1 MCNSCFVSF
10 LREFSLKQLTTDSCV
25 LVRISKEVLII
36 AIYVDD
42 GLVCCSD
49 KSLLNETISYLK
61 DKFGILAAEAQC
73 YVGLQIKR
81 DRTKRLLG
89 LHQTSDILQIVQRFE
104 MEEAEISSASSVSLR
119 RSGRTSELIGSL
131 MYVSVG
137 SRPDIACAVSILSR
151 FLQLP
156 KLPHWNA
163 AKKVLGYLKS
173 TSNYGLTYDGKE
185 SLIAYSDAD
194 YTSCCDTRKSITGI
208 VVKLCSAPVIW
219 KATKQTITAESTTE
233 AEFIACSSASREIV
247 WMRNFVSE
255 LGISCTQPTPLKLDD
270 QSAIKLVKN
279 NQIHSKIKQP
289 DVRLMAVSERESQG
303 QINVEYVQTNEQEA
317 VILTKPLP
325 TKRFQFLRSLL
336 GILPIMIIAILAVG
350 RSCDALRINLK
361 SKTSPIRSQL
371 VLKVES
377 PCAKI
382 RSIERDMSKAELS
395 TSYKVNAS
403 MSQVTYDLC
412 ERVFKNKIEG
422 AIKEMSYC
430 MPAHRYKRAAL
441 SRAGDL
447 IDFVVGVTNFIHEAF
462 VESTRTS

>member
-1 MCNSCFVSF
+1 M
-10 LREFSLKQLTTDSCV
+10 
-25 LVRISKEVLII
+25 
-36 AIYVDD
+36 
-42 GLVCCSD
+42 
-49 KSLLNETISYLK
+49 
-61 DKFGILAAEAQC
+61 
-73 YVGLQIKR
+73 
-81 DRTKRLLG
+81 
-89 LHQTSDILQIVQRFE
+89 
-104 MEEAEISSASSVSLR
+104 
-119 RSGRTSELIGSL
+119 
-131 MYVSVG
+131 
-137 SRPDIACAVSILSR
+137 
-151 FLQLP
+151 
-156 KLPHWNA
+156 
-163 AKKVLGYLKS
+163 
-173 TSNYGLTYDGKE
+173 
-185 SLIAYSDAD
+185 
-194 YTSCCDTRKSITGI
+194 
-208 VVKLCSAPVIW
+208 
-219 KATKQTITAESTTE
+219 
-233 AEFIACSSASREIV
+233 
-247 WMRNFVSE
+247 
-255 LGISCTQPTPLKLDD
+255 
-270 QSAIKLVKN
+270 
-279 NQIHSKIKQP
+279 
-289 DVRLMAVSERESQG
+289 
-303 QINVEYVQTNEQEA
+303 EYVQTNEQEA

-412 ERVFKNKIEG
+412 EGVFKNKIEG

-430 MPAHRYKRAAL
+430 MPAHRYKRGVGAAL